1 MGIQHDERL
10 SCWELPEGEVG
21 HECGMVEV
29 LNILGARAS
38 VSELVWYFHVA
49 L

>member
-1 MGIQHDERL
+1 MMNVFRAG
-10 SCWELPEGEVG
+10 SCLKVKLV
-21 HECGMVEV
+21 ECGMVEV